1 MNWYH
6 TNILEID
13 HMEDLV
19 LIKKVSRAE
28 VLENTRTGR
37 PPRATFSLRLYANAC
52 LLAIPVGLCNDG
64 DRADFYLSKSGFAVE
79 IGPDCSRSISG
90 RRSTRTASL
99 PAEVREALAGVAEGS
114 HSLICDERPDR
125 MYFFP
130 FSQFAK

>member
-1 MNWYH
+1 
-6 TNILEID
+6 
-13 HMEDLV
+13 MEDLV

-37 PPRATFSLRLYANAC
+37 PPRATFSLRLYANAA
-52 LLAIPVGLCNDG
+52 LLAIPVGLCSDG
-64 DRADFYLSKSGFAVE
+64 DRADFYMSKSGFAVQ

-99 PAEVREALAGVAEGS
+99 PPEVREALAGVAEGS
-114 HSLICDERPDR
+114 HSLICDDRPDR

-130 FSQFAK
+130 FSQFTK

>member
-1 MNWYH
+1 
-6 TNILEID
+6 
-13 HMEDLV
+13 MEDLV

-125 MYFFP
+125 LYFFP